1 MKFSFRR
8 HDALLTTPAR
18 LALGFLVLY
27 VVGTLLIF
35 LFLNYQLRA
44 SLLAQVDKLLLDQ
57 QSLLSLQYRDGG
69 QSGMF
74 RAIQSELQSRGR
86 SDRTYRVLEGN
97 KVIFESGELV
107 LPNLPA
113 GQRLRN
119 LDAVIEGSEARKVQA
134 RVLSFPIRSNLQ
146 VHIARSLEST
156 DELMRSFRS
165 AFMLA
170 VVLVLLLGAAG
181 AWWLTQRF
189 WRQIQS
195 FSQMALKIV
204 NSGNLASR
212 MPVRGNDEF
221 AILASNMNAML
232 DKIEKLVQGI
242 RQVSD
247 NIAHDLR
254 SPLTRLRADVEV
266 TLQQKDPAKYHE
278 SLVRVLAELNKMQDI
293 FQSLLSLGQAEA
305 GSLKIRKKPLD
316 FSALLNDVAELY
328 EALAEDK
335 GQTLIASIP
344 PKLELQGDRQ
354 LLAQAFSNLLD
365 NAVKYVPNDG
375 KIMLSAERQ
384 GDVIEIRLDDS
395 GSGIPAEHRAK
406 VFDRFFRVDPSRTL
420 PGTGL
425 GLSLV
430 KAFIEMHQGTITL
443 TDSRLGGAS
452 FVITLPLK

>member
-1 MKFSFRR
+1 MKFTFRR
-8 HDALLTTPAR
+8 PEALLTTPAR

-35 LFLNYQLRA
+35 LFLDYQLRA
-44 SLLAQVDKLLLDQ
+44 SLLAQVDKVLLDQ
-57 QSLLSLQYRDGG
+57 QSLLTLQYRDGG

-86 SDRTYRVLEGN
+86 SDRTYRVLEGRN
-97 KVIFESGELV
+97 VIFESGELV

-113 GQRLRN
+113 GQRMR
-119 LDAVIEGSEARKVQA
+119 VIEASIEGNGARKVEA
-134 RVLSFPIRSNLQ
+134 RVLSFTIRDRFQ

-156 DELMRSFRS
+156 EELMQGFRS
-165 AFMLA
+165 AFILT
-170 VVLVLLLGAAG
+170 VVLILLLGAAG

-189 WRQIQS
+189 WHQIQS

-212 MPVRGNDEF
+212 MSVRGNDEF

-266 TLQQKDPAKYHE
+266 TLQKKDPSKYHE

-316 FSALLNDVAELY
+316 FSALLSDVAELY

-335 GQTLIASIP
+335 GQTLVASIP

-452 FVITLPLK
+452 FVITLPLQ